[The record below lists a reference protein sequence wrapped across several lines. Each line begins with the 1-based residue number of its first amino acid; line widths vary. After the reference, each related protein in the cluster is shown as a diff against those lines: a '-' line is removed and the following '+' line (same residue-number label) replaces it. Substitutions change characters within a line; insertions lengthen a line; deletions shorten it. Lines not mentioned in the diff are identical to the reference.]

1 MWIGECYSREALVAI
16 MKLCQKHRIHF
27 VSDEIYALSKYEN
40 EEAPDAPTFTSALSI
55 PLDGVID
62 PELVHVLY
70 GMSKVLIFPWAR
82 EKKRRMVTNVTGF
95 QRKWLP
101 PRRVHLPA

>member
-1 MWIGECYSREALVAI
+1 
-16 MKLCQKHRIHF
+16 MKFCQKHRIHF

-40 EEAPDAPTFTSALSI
+40 EEAPDAPSFTSALSI

-70 GMSKVLIFPWAR
+70 GMSKVSISSPHGPGGSDGN
-82 EKKRRMVTNVTGF
+82 NVIGF
-95 QRKWLP
+95 QRQWLP
-101 PRRVHLPA
+101 ARRVHLAE